1 MGKKLAL
8 AVAFAGALVMNAR
21 TAMAG
26 GLLLVEK
33 GDFLANVLK
42 LIAEIDLTLPDEG
55 VTDDDLAD
63 CGSDDQ
69 PPDSDD
75 SPRLYVVDDDKRQCP
90 FAQFTRINDAILVA
104 PPGAK
109 IFVCPG
115 TYRENVLVS
124 KPGLQLIGPRYVGPR
139 AACLSSG
146 SPDPNQ
152 EAIIAYDPGVP
163 GGTFGFGV
171 DIEASNV
178 LVQGFTVQP
187 AFNTSGMTGI
197 GIFARQTT
205 SGNTVRHNL
214 VQHNSVGIDFNSA
227 PAAGPGFVQRN
238 CVRNNDFNG
247 GGPFGDGIY
256 SDFGLHNAYIQH
268 NVCTGNPNTCVV
280 LLGSFVVNQNT
291 NIEISHN
298 ESINDGA
305 IWIVNTRSFLVDHN
319 KVINP
324 SNTGML
330 FGGGDDSGVVSY
342 NDVSGGSASVYG
354 VSIRSNAGGPPV
366 PAMNLFVKLNRVG
379 GFPFDGI
386 HLVEGTTM
394 NTVEANRVWNNGN
407 AGIGVRTA
415 SGDTPA
421 PPTNNTIQKNHM
433 RGNNPDCFDDTV
445 GTGTAGTANTWVRNN
460 GETENRP
467 GLCKKGQDGRW

>member
-8 AVAFAGALVMNAR
+8 AVAFAGALMMNAR

-33 GDFLANVLK
+33 PDSVLANVLK
-42 LIAEIDLTLPDEG
+42 LIAEIDLTLLDEA
-55 VTDDDLAD
+55 VTDVELAD
-63 CGSDDQ
+63 CGTDDQ

-75 SPRLYVVDDDKRQCP
+75 SPKFFLVDDDRRQCP

-124 KPGLQLIGPRYVGPR
+124 KPGLQLIGPRFVGPR
-139 AACLSSG
+139 TACLSSG
-146 SPDPNQ
+146 SPDPTR
-152 EAIIAYDPGVP
+152 EAIVSYDPTIPGV
-163 GGTFGFGV
+163 TFGFGV

-178 LVQGFTVQP
+178 VIQGFTVQP
-187 AFNTSGMTGI
+187 AFNSPGVGSF
-197 GIFARQTT
+197 GIFARDTT
-205 SGNTVRHNL
+205 SGNTVRNNL
-214 VQHNSVGIDFNSA
+214 VQNNSVGIDFNSSRA
-227 PAAGPGFVQRN
+227 PGAAPGFVLRN
-238 CVRNNDFNG
+238 CVRNNNHNG

-256 SDFGLHNAYIQH
+256 SDLGLHNAYIQH
-268 NVCTGNPNTCVV
+268 NFCTGNPNTCIV

-291 NIEISHN
+291 DIEISHN
-298 ESINDGA
+298 EAVNDGA
-305 IWIVNTRSFLVDHN
+305 IWLVNTRSFLVDHN
-319 KVINP
+319 KVTNP

-342 NDVSGGSASVYG
+342 NDLEGGAASVYG
-354 VSIRSNAGGPPV
+354 ISIRSDEGGPPV
-366 PAMNLFVKLNRVG
+366 PAMNLFVKSNRVME
-379 GFPFDGI
+379 FPFDGI
-386 HLVEGTTM
+386 HLAEGTTL
-394 NTVEANRVWNNGN
+394 NTVEANRVWNNGA
-407 AGIGVRTA
+407 AGIGVRMTA
-415 SGDTPA
+415 NDLPA
-421 PPTNNTIQKNHM
+421 PPTNNTIQKNHL
-433 RGNNPDCFDDTV
+433 RGNDPDCFDDTT

-467 GLCKKGQDGRW
+467 GLCKKGH